1 MIFYSLSPPPFLFKI
16 PQMFVSADMMDG
28 CCARKNC
35 YELYGADFMLT
46 TDLRP
51 WLLEINSSPA
61 LGATTSITSRLCSA
75 VLEDVIKVTV
85 DRARNRTADTGG
97 WEMVYRQPAVPQ
109 PQYSGISLTVQGTK
123 MHLSQRSDSSLCRNW
138 PPLTCKF
145 YANHPI
151 TSEEEYMHKENHI
164 IAPGL
169 ITSSWMTRC
178 LTTTTER

>member
-1 MIFYSLSPPPFLFKI
+1 
-16 PQMFVSADMMDG
+16 MMDG
-28 CCARKNC
+28 CCARKNS

-123 MHLSQRSDSSLCRNW
+123 MHLSQRSARSHLIFS
-138 PPLTCKF
+138 F
-145 YANHPI
+145 YLR
-151 TSEEEYMHKENHI
+151 ENVLH
-164 IAPGL
+164 
-169 ITSSWMTRC
+169 
-178 LTTTTER
+178 

>member
-1 MIFYSLSPPPFLFKI
+1 
-16 PQMFVSADMMDG
+16 MMDG

-123 MHLSQRSDSSLCRNW
+123 MHLSQRLDSSSLIILCRNC
-138 PPLTCKF
+138 PRLTCKF
-145 YANHPI
+145 YANLLV
-151 TSEEEYMHKENHI
+151 TSEE
-164 IAPGL
+164 
-169 ITSSWMTRC
+169 
-178 LTTTTER
+178 

>member
-1 MIFYSLSPPPFLFKI
+1 MFYVTPI
-16 PQMFVSADMMDG
+16 PYFFFTFSEKLKKYSDTHYLCPDMMDG
-28 CCARKNC
+28 CCARKNS

-85 DRARNRTADTGG
+85 DKARNRTADTGG
-97 WEMVYRQPAVPQ
+97 WELVYRSPTSQNKHHFHSFSLKNYPSYTHFTYHIIIYLIRQPAVQQ

-123 MHLSQRSDSSLCRNW
+123 IQMSQRLEHR
-138 PPLTCKF
+138 
-145 YANHPI
+145 
-151 TSEEEYMHKENHI
+151 
-164 IAPGL
+164 
-169 ITSSWMTRC
+169 
-178 LTTTTER
+178 

>member
-1 MIFYSLSPPPFLFKI
+1 
-16 PQMFVSADMMDG
+16 MMDG

-46 TDLRP
+46 NDLRP

-97 WEMVYRQPAVPQ
+97 WELVYRYSRKFRRGFLVTIVTQEIKAQVVCICVPINLDQ
-109 PQYSGISLTVQGTK
+109 MLKRTVYSI
-123 MHLSQRSDSSLCRNW
+123 
-138 PPLTCKF
+138 
-145 YANHPI
+145 
-151 TSEEEYMHKENHI
+151 
-164 IAPGL
+164 
-169 ITSSWMTRC
+169 
-178 LTTTTER
+178 

>member
-1 MIFYSLSPPPFLFKI
+1 MP
-16 PQMFVSADMMDG
+16 
-28 CCARKNC
+28 
-35 YELYGADFMLT
+35 
-46 TDLRP
+46 RP

-123 MHLSQRSDSSLCRNW
+123 MHLSQRSHHFILVAKSTLEIAGHGHWVCQIFQ
-138 PPLTCKF
+138 F
-145 YANHPI
+145 Y
-151 TSEEEYMHKENHI
+151 
-164 IAPGL
+164 L
-169 ITSSWMTRC
+169 
-178 LTTTTER
+178 

>member
-1 MIFYSLSPPPFLFKI
+1 MAEFILTDLT
-16 PQMFVSADMMDG
+16 ADMMDG

-123 MHLSQRSDSSLCRNW
+123 MHLSQRSDGLRSHHSFQKLSSTDLQILCD
-138 PPLTCKF
+138 
-145 YANHPI
+145 YSANLRGGI
-151 TSEEEYMHKENHI
+151 YT
-164 IAPGL
+164 
-169 ITSSWMTRC
+169 
-178 LTTTTER
+178 

>member
-1 MIFYSLSPPPFLFKI
+1 
-16 PQMFVSADMMDG
+16 MMDG

-97 WEMVYRQPAVPQ
+97 WEMVYRQPAVAQ

-123 MHLSQRSDSSLCRNW
+123 MHLSQRSASQTVRLR
-138 PPLTCKF
+138 P
-145 YANHPI
+145 
-151 TSEEEYMHKENHI
+151 
-164 IAPGL
+164 
-169 ITSSWMTRC
+169 
-178 LTTTTER
+178 

>member
-1 MIFYSLSPPPFLFKI
+1 MLNPPRL
-16 PQMFVSADMMDG
+16 SADMMDG

-123 MHLSQRSDSSLCRNW
+123 MHLSQRSDFTAETFIILSRNC

-145 YANHPI
+145 YANHLI
-151 TSEEEYMHKENHI
+151 TSEEEYN
-164 IAPGL
+164 
-169 ITSSWMTRC
+169 T
-178 LTTTTER
+178 

>member
-1 MIFYSLSPPPFLFKI
+1 
-16 PQMFVSADMMDG
+16 MMDG

-46 TDLRP
+46 NDLRP

-97 WEMVYRQPAVPQ
+97 WELVYRFDIFKKQIFFFQ
-109 PQYSGISLTVQGTK
+109 IKISLMSNSISKGVSNQPVIQIILHIRFPHQHQSWGCSKRTMMIDNPISGNPWCSLPSTVA
-123 MHLSQRSDSSLCRNW
+123 S
-138 PPLTCKF
+138 
-145 YANHPI
+145 A
-151 TSEEEYMHKENHI
+151 
-164 IAPGL
+164 
-169 ITSSWMTRC
+169 
-178 LTTTTER
+178 

>member
-1 MIFYSLSPPPFLFKI
+1 
-16 PQMFVSADMMDG
+16 MMDG

-46 TDLRP
+46 NDLRP

-97 WEMVYRQPAVPQ
+97 WELVYRFDIFKKYIFLFQIKISLMS
-109 PQYSGISLTVQGTK
+109 YSISKGISNQPV
-123 MHLSQRSDSSLCRNW
+123 
-138 PPLTCKF
+138 
-145 YANHPI
+145 I
-151 TSEEEYMHKENHI
+151 
-164 IAPGL
+164 
-169 ITSSWMTRC
+169 
-178 LTTTTER
+178 